1 MINPVINLYPYA
13 HPQVYTLYNNIL
25 FIVYE
30 LLYNYHVKI
39 SSYISKTTT
48 NKQITFLCNNNNLL
62 NCVLIGREVIHSV
75 DSLSLILF
83 FSLFKDINININ
95 IIIVTHISLHH
106 MGFDQLLLFYQF
118 FFCLKFLM
126 NLLQSKTTPN
136 HSLQTKVSHFF
147 LRFSILTT

>member
-62 NCVLIGREVIHSV
+62 NCVLIGRKVIHSV

-83 FSLFKDINININ
+83 FLFIQRHQHQHQHHHRN
-95 IIIVTHISLHH
+95 THFTSPYGLWST
-106 MGFDQLLLFYQF
+106 FT
-118 FFCLKFLM
+118 FL
-126 NLLQSKTTPN
+126 SI
-136 HSLQTKVSHFF
+136 FF
-147 LRFSILTT
+147 LFEISHELITKQNNPKP